1 MPIPPPPKPHPNPS
15 RPGTSVPRKSLP
27 LSNLHTLDWRSEL
40 ALLND
45 LPRSAPSN
53 PGIRVVE
60 KARAVREKVEAA
72 RDRGEASR
80 REVDLGGLI
89 TEGKGRVKR
98 GG

>member
-1 MPIPPPPKPHPNPS
+1 M
-15 RPGTSVPRKSLP
+15 
-27 LSNLHTLDWRSEL
+27 
-40 ALLND
+40 
-45 LPRSAPSN
+45 
-53 PGIRVVE
+53 E